1 MSISL
6 RSVELSNIRHH
17 KHFMFKPADTG
28 VTTIRGATGAG
39 KSSIVDS
46 VAWTLFGTKPRGVT
60 KNSAIMRD
68 QATWGED
75 KFYARITLNVDD
87 TVMRV
92 ERRIVS
98 KTGTVECDVWETPQN
113 TYTGDDSAFTDD
125 THKAGASVTSAE
137 SYIRSR
143 LKMDAKG
150 FLAAVLVQQ
159 KQVDS
164 LVTAS
169 PTERAQVIEKL
180 TGISAVTLAL
190 KKAREVSSE
199 HKKTLASTNVDE
211 KRSVELHQQADAL
224 NKEITAL
231 TDSLS
236 KQEKRCQDARTKHKE
251 AEQKYTHLS
260 DLYEQQE
267 TKVRKVNENT
277 ALIKSLQADLPD
289 IINQKKAL
297 KSTMRAA
304 AGTSVPPAAKV
315 RQEMIDAQSSLST
328 ARSRQADLANSIA
341 TWESE
346 AQQVSDTMTMT
357 GATTIQET
365 EQAKAEHTAKVEDL
379 KAQSHQHVAD
389 GKALETEIAKLRK
402 AITALT
408 DGEGTCPT
416 CLQKVDA
423 INTVL
428 AKLNQDVSDAEQK
441 IEHYRD
447 LYRQTATAIK
457 DETSQIEA
465 LNEAIKAIHDQ
476 ETLTQQISQA
486 KVQVTSLSGQVRA
499 LEAQVESTRKVLATA
514 EENETQKTRY
524 DELAARGLHIS
535 DRIESL
541 EKELDDIKNTT
552 SGVPNVTLKKL
563 TTLRG
568 KVDTLATKA
577 HEADMRRL
585 ETQSQISV
593 AQERSRSI
601 QVQAQQVG
609 AEIAKYKDMLTQVEE
624 AVTTTNVVERFR
636 ETRIEDSVPVIEEY
650 ASDLISR
657 FTSGKF
663 VRLEMDKKFNAT
675 VVLAD
680 GRRRPVGMLS
690 GGEMSAAAIALRVA
704 ISMLLNQGT
713 SQNLIILDEV
723 LVSQDYTRAEAIIET
738 IREICKGQIVLIA
751 HNDSIDAHS
760 DKVVEITP

>member
-87 TVMRV
+87 TVMMV

-211 KRSVELHQQADAL
+211 KRSVELHRQADAL

-251 AEQKYTHLS
+251 AEQEYTHLS

-277 ALIKSLQADLPD
+277 ALIKSLQADLAD

-315 RQEMIDAQSSLST
+315 RQEMIDTQSSLST
-328 ARSRQADLANSIA
+328 ARSRHADLANSIA

-346 AQQVSDTMTMT
+346 AQQISDTMTMT
-357 GATTIQET
+357 GVTTIQDA
-365 EQAKAEHTAKVEDL
+365 EQAKAEHTTKVEDL

-389 GKALETEIAKLRK
+389 GKALETEITKLRK

-428 AKLNQDVSDAEQK
+428 AKLNQDVSDAEQN

-457 DETSQIEA
+457 EETSQIEA

-486 KVQVTSLSGQVRA
+486 K
-499 LEAQVESTRKVLATA
+499 AQVESTRKVLATA

-601 QVQAQQVG
+601 QVQAQQVD